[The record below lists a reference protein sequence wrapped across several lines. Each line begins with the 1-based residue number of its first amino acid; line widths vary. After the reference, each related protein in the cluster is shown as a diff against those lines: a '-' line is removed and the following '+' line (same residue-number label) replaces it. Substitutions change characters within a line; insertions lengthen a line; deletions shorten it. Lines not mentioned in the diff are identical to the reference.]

1 MEFVAKLLYD
11 VAPILIGEGLSL
23 ITLLAA
29 ERIGR

>member
-11 VAPILIGEGLSL
+11 VALILIGEGLGL
-23 ITLLAA
+23 VTLLVA

>member
-11 VAPILIGEGLSL
+11 VALILIGEGLCVITYL
-23 ITLLAA
+23 IV

>member
-11 VAPILIGEGLSL
+11 VALILIGEAVAL
-23 ITLLAA
+23 ISHIIV

>member
-11 VAPILIGEGLSL
+11 VALILIGEGLNLVIL
-23 ITLLAA
+23 IIA